1 MYPRLFNDFLVSGDS
16 LRVYR
21 ERELIFSSTGS
32 RLAPLMAYLDGFD
45 NETTPVIFDKIV
57 GNAAALLA
65 VKAGCRELFSP
76 FASQLAV
83 STLQKYGVKY
93 HLGEVVPAIM
103 QPGGKEMCPMEKLS
117 LGKEP
122 EAFYRL
128 MKKERTANIKPAR
141 PRRGG

>member
-1 MYPRLFNDFLVSGDS
+1 MYPRLFYDFLTSNDS
-16 LRVYR
+16 LWVYR
-21 ERELIFSSTGS
+21 EKELIFSSTED
-32 RLAPLMAYLDGFD
+32 RLVPLMTYLDRFD
-45 NETTPVIFDKIV
+45 NEANPVVFDKIV

-76 FASQLAV
+76 FGSQHAV
-83 STLQKYGVKY
+83 ATLEKYGIRH

-122 EAFYRL
+122 EAFYLL
-128 MKKERTANIKPAR
+128 MKERLSAN
-141 PRRGG
+141 RRRLK

>member
-1 MYPRLFNDFLVSGDS
+1 MYPRIFHDFLLSGDS

-21 ERELIFSSTGS
+21 SRELIFSSAED
-32 RLAPLMAYLDGFD
+32 RLLPLMTYLQRFGD
-45 NETTPVIFDKIV
+45 EESPVIFDKIV

-65 VKAGCRELFSP
+65 IKAKCRELFSP
-76 FASQLAV
+76 FGSQLALD
-83 STLQKYGVKY
+83 TLEKYRVKY

-117 LGKEP
+117 LGQEP

-128 MKKERTANIKPAR
+128 MKERLKV
-141 PRRGG
+141 